1 MTVSFFVLLQEMCS
15 PSDSSGSP
23 AVGTMKG
30 TSSTISTT
38 ASAQGNPNT
47 NIPLTQIMQPQLQ
60 VTQFQPQVM
69 QYPATTSVPLIPQP
83 TSSTKPDTM
92 TTMVAGQ
99 QQVLQGDVTT
109 VSITTTDEL
118 RKMAWSQGHPDYM
131 GTDKF
136 ENIQAKLDSIIK
148 K

>member
-60 VTQFQPQVM
+60 VTQ
-69 QYPATTSVPLIPQP
+69 YPATTSVPLIPQP

-99 QQVLQGDVTT
+99 QQVLQGDITT